1 MKAID
6 DDLHC
11 YHFYGN
17 NASRVIVPNITNKVK
32 KKTCGPCVSF
42 RNFYSGFVNI
52 LVFMGPILDVVVG
65 PTSGTELR

>member
-17 NASRVIVPNITNKVK
+17 NASRFIVPNITNKVK
-32 KKTCGPCVSF
+32 RKRVDLVF
-42 RNFYSGFVNI
+42 RFEFCYEELYLTVNI
-52 LVFMGPILDVVVG
+52 TAPSQTLTNYLEMFFI
-65 PTSGTELR
+65 